1 MKITQWNYFWLLI
14 RSPIEIQFSQ
24 QEIMYNCELFHT
36 SPKKL
41 TIVQALLKRVRKHT
55 GNFLIIQTLETF
67 ICKQKI
73 FGKHNS

>member
-41 TIVQALLKRVRKHT
+41 TIVHEGQKRWGVLN
-55 GNFLIIQTLETF
+55 GL
-67 ICKQKI
+67 CKQCNTK
-73 FGKHNS
+73 GAL